1 MQIGERMQREFEG
14 IFSKARNGRYK
25 EVSEM
30 LDAGALIDGTDA
42 NGNTALHAACQGG
55 SLKAV
60 KALLRRGCETN
71 AQNRQGNSPLH
82 YAFAYKYQE
91 VAEYLMRKGGALP
104 DVRNVHG
111 LCAYEGL
118 GTKTALEHS
127 GTDACSIS
135 LNSTGDLSPKSVS

>member
-1 MQIGERMQREFEG
+1 
-14 IFSKARNGRYK
+14 
-25 EVSEM
+25 M